1 MRPHLPAVR
10 RGGAHYS
17 RWQPVARALARPRSR
32 RFSPCNRL

>member
-17 RWQPVARALARPRSR
+17 RWQPAARAQARPAIAAV
-32 RFSPCNRL
+32 FAL